1 MIVLSLML
9 PIPTILKSHH
19 NILSSSECLR
29 ASADFFDMSI
39 KNDLNRS
46 ILELTARKVQLEEE
60 LSVVNDTLRLLRSE
74 LYYEMF
80 GEDYTDPQ
88 VRTVPPK
95 AYQ

>member
-1 MIVLSLML
+1 
-9 PIPTILKSHH
+9 
-19 NILSSSECLR
+19 
-29 ASADFFDMSI
+29 MSI
-39 KNDLNRS
+39 TNDLNRS

-80 GEDYTDPQ
+80 GEDYIDPQ

>member
-19 NILSSSECLR
+19 NILSSSECFR
-29 ASADFFDMSI
+29 ASADFSVMSI
-39 KNDLNRS
+39 NNDLNRS
-46 ILELTARKVQLEEE
+46 ILELSARKVELEEE
-60 LSVVNDTLRLLRSE
+60 LSVINNTLRLLRS
-74 LYYEMF
+74 
-80 GEDYTDPQ
+80 Q

>member
-1 MIVLSLML
+1 
-9 PIPTILKSHH
+9 
-19 NILSSSECLR
+19 
-29 ASADFFDMSI
+29 MSI

-80 GEDYTDPQ
+80 GEDYINPQ
-88 VRTVPPK
+88 VPPG
-95 AYQ
+95 QNCPL

>member
-19 NILSSSECLR
+19 NILSVSECLR
-29 ASADFFDMSI
+29 ASANFSVMSI

-60 LSVVNDTLRLLRSE
+60 LSVVNDTLRLLRS
-74 LYYEMF
+74 
-80 GEDYTDPQ
+80 Q
-88 VRTVPPK
+88 VRTVPSKLP
-95 AYQ
+95 Q

>member
-1 MIVLSLML
+1 ML

-19 NILSSSECLR
+19 NILSVSECLR

-39 KNDLNRS
+39 TNDLNRS

-80 GEDYTDPQ
+80 GEDYINPQ
-88 VRTVPPK
+88 VPPG
-95 AYQ
+95 QNCPL